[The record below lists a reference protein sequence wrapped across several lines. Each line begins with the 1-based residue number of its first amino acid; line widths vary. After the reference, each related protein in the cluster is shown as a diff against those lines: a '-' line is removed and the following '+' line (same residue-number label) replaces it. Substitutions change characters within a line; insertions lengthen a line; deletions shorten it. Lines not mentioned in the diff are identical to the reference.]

1 MRHKSK
7 KILAILF
14 GFIVSTNLIF
24 AQVTKFD
31 SLVTNGINHIYNI
44 KFDKANDDFIQLE
57 KAYPKH
63 PAGKFF
69 KAMIIW
75 WQIMLDQDNESY
87 DELFEDKLE
96 EVIDFCDEILDEND
110 QDIDAL
116 FFKGGALGFRGRLYS
131 IRKEWFDAALDGKD
145 ALPIVY
151 EAYEID
157 PTNEDVK
164 LGFGIYNYYAEA
176 IPEKY
181 PFIKPAMIFFPSGD
195 KEKGIKQLEA
205 AAEKAKY
212 AAVEAEFFLMNLY
225 YQFEDDYNK
234 ALTYAESLHNKYPDN
249 PIFHKYLGRI
259 YVKKGNYH
267 TASLY
272 FLEIKK
278 KYEEKVLG
286 YTDVLM
292 REASYYLGVNYMNK
306 NEIELAKSSF
316 ELCTDLSEKLDE
328 RNDEESGFQ
337 INGYMYLGRL
347 SANTKNIESAKK
359 YYNKVLDMRD
369 YRNSH
374 DKVKRYLA
382 KLEENNKA
390 GN

>member
-1 MRHKSK
+1 MTHKSI
-7 KILAILF
+7 KIFTILIS
-14 GFIVSTNLIF
+14 FIVGTNFIF
-24 AQVTKFD
+24 AEESKFD
-31 SLVTNGINHIYNI
+31 SLVTIGINNIYNI
-44 KFDKANDDFIQLE
+44 KFDKAKVNFAQLE
-57 KAYPKH
+57 KLYPQH

-69 KAMIIW
+69 NAMIIW

-96 EVIDFCDEILDEND
+96 EVIDFCDDILDEND
-110 QDIDAL
+110 KDIDAL
-116 FFKGGALGFRGRLYS
+116 FFKGGSLGFRGRLYS

-164 LGFGIYNYYAEA
+164 LGFGIYNYYAAA

-212 AAVEAEFFLMNLY
+212 AAIEAEFFLMNLY

-234 ALTYAESLHNKYPDN
+234 ALIYAEALHNKFPDN

-259 YVKKGNYH
+259 YIKKGNYH
-267 TASLY
+267 TASKY
-272 FLEIKK
+272 FLEIKN
-278 KYEEKVLG
+278 KYEDSVLG
-286 YTDVLM
+286 YSDVLM

-306 NEIELAKSSF
+306 NEIESAKSSF
-316 ELCTDLSEKLDE
+316 TLSTNLSEKLDA

-337 INGYMYLGRL
+337 INGYLYLGKIC
-347 SANTKNIESAKK
+347 ANTNDNELAKK

-374 DKVKRYLA
+374 DKVKRYLV
-382 KLEENNKA
+382 KLEENKKA